1 MRVNLKSWR
10 SRIVPGNISRSL
22 EMSFMLHVSVGNTL
36 ISVTTANQGLVTAKS
51 NALAHPC
58 LIRAYNIIILHTTNI
73 KFLSQQFISIFIQ
86 ITSQTLEFST
96 SVARIVISQCR
107 IHMPWILRCIACSE
121 TQYKKTSLFI
131 FIYR

>member
-10 SRIVPGNISRSL
+10 SRIVLGNISRSL

-36 ISVTTANQGLVTAKS
+36 ISVRTANQGLVTAKS

-96 SVARIVISQCR
+96 SVHGKDRNQS
-107 IHMPWILRCIACSE
+107 M
-121 TQYKKTSLFI
+121 
-131 FIYR
+131 